1 MTLVTEY
8 ESVILD
14 IIRKL
19 KVKKHQVDD
28 MKQECYMILLE
39 KQEELDNPNVRSKPD
54 LAAKI
59 CRNRIIDIYRA
70 ENTIKNWIP
79 TDSLSVPRIHNK
91 ASKIA
96 ISEVGITEEQL
107 NDAVRV
113 LPFDEYQVIYNRY
126 IEGRTLD
133 ETVLDLGISKKV
145 VRNREKRGI
154 MALKK
159 FFEV

>member
-1 MTLVTEY
+1 MTEVTEY
-8 ESVILD
+8 EPVILD
-14 IIRKL
+14 VIRKL
-19 KVKKHQVDD
+19 KVKRHQLDD

-39 KQEELDNPNVRSKPD
+39 KQEELDSPTVRSKPD

-70 ENTIKNWIP
+70 ETADKNRLP

-96 ISEVGITEEQL
+96 ISEAGITEEQL

-154 MALKK
+154 MHLQQH
-159 FFEV
+159 FEV